1 MILYYVLKRGE
12 GQNRQRLTDGYWRG
26 GSGRW
31 REGVEVAKTIEVS
44 SREIWRWL
52 ELTFKNVGATELFHH
67 NARNHCTSLTV
78 IRGRGN
84 CPARKRLKLV
94 SVTGLNLLERVRKL
108 CSSTVFMISSGHL
121 HITPLLTPLWL
132 SPPQRWHWR
141 SALDVNDEG
150 ERGAVVPVVN
160 GEETL

>member
-1 MILYYVLKRGE
+1 MAIDVAAAAVDEKVLRS
-12 GQNRQRLTDGYWRG
+12 QRPEKWAVERFEDGWSSLSKMSELQSFLTINTG
-26 GSGRW
+26 
-31 REGVEVAKTIEVS
+31 
-44 SREIWRWL
+44 
-52 ELTFKNVGATELFHH
+52 
-67 NARNHCTSLTV
+67 NHCTSLTV

-94 SVTGLNLLERVRKL
+94 SVTGLNLLGRVRKL

-141 SALDVNDEG
+141 SALDVNDDG